1 MEQLVAEVLEEM
13 KIELEITDERDIAI
27 LQIKIKNAVREI
39 KAAFNFKPYH
49 KEDYILE
56 QMENHLSNIKS
67 LAMYDYMK
75 IGAEGESAHSEK
87 NISREYVDRSKC
99 FAGIVP
105 FAD

>member
-1 MEQLVAEVLEEM
+1 MEQLVAEVLDEM

-27 LQIKIKNAVREI
+27 LRIKIKNAVREI

-49 KEDYILE
+49 TDDYILE
-56 QMENHLSNIKS
+56 QLQNHFGNIKS
-67 LAMYDYMK
+67 LATYDFMK

-87 NISREYVDRSKC
+87 YINREYVDRKTC